1 MASDDVDNFLAHL
14 SRKRARD
21 EEENKK
27 KMTIILSTITCII
40 AIVGAWY
47 NENYLV
53 KEPSHDWDEERRCR
67 LNRLYNGKEVD
78 CIEQLRVSRKAFQS
92 LCTILH
98 EKGGLARTRNVS
110 IEESVAT
117 FLNILAH
124 NLKFRVIGFDYYR
137 SKETIS
143 RQFNSVLRA
152 MMRISQEY
160 LKLQPCDIGG
170 SERDKWKW
178 FENCI
183 GALDGTHIPVT
194 VSAEDRP
201 RYRNRKGDISTNV
214 LGVCDPDLK
223 FIYVLSGWEGSASDS
238 RVLRDALAR
247 DNSFQVPSD
256 KYYLVD
262 AGYANGPG
270 FLAPYRGTRYHLN
283 EWIGNNRPENYKEL
297 FNLRHSIAR
306 NVIER
311 SFGLLKKR
319 WSILRTPSF
328 FNIKTQTRIINAC
341 FVLHNFIRIEQQND
355 HVLQDQDLEFL
366 ASVDHEIS
374 NHSTVEGNTNRIT
387 SVQVTDQWTT
397 FRDTLAM
404 QMFLDYQARGATNS

>member
-1 MASDDVDNFLAHL
+1 MASDDVDNFLTRL

-21 EEENKK
+21 EEENRD
-27 KMTIILSTITCII
+27 KMSIFLGTIISVI
-40 AIVGAWY
+40 AVVVAWY
-47 NENYLV
+47 NETYLV
-53 KEPSHDWDEERRCR
+53 KEPSRDWDQERRCY
-67 LNRLYNGKEVD
+67 LNRLYNGREVD
-78 CIEQLRVSRKAFQS
+78 CIEQLRVSKNAFKS

-98 EKGGLARTRNVS
+98 GKGGLTPTRNVS
-110 IEESVAT
+110 IEESVAV

-124 NLKFRVIGFDYYR
+124 NLKFRVDQ
-137 SKETIS
+137 KEKS
-143 RQFNSVLRA
+143 
-152 MMRISQEY
+152 
-160 LKLQPCDIGG
+160 G
-170 SERDKWKW
+170 S
-178 FENCI
+178 
-183 GALDGTHIPVT
+183 GALDETHIPVT

-223 FIYVLSGWEGSASDS
+223 FIYVLSGWEGSTSDA
-238 RVLRDALAR
+238 RILRDALAR
-247 DNSFQVPSD
+247 DNLFQVPSD

-262 AGYANGPG
+262 AGYANGQG

-283 EWIGNNRPENYKEL
+283 EWPGNNRPETYKEL

-328 FNIKTQTRIINAC
+328 FNIKTQLRIINAC
-341 FVLHNFIRIEQQND
+341 FVLHNFIRLEQHND
-355 HVLQDQDLEFL
+355 PVLQDQDLGFL

-374 NHSTVEGNTNRIT
+374 NHSTLEGNANRIT

-404 QMFLDYQARGATNS
+404 QMFHDYQARGTTIS